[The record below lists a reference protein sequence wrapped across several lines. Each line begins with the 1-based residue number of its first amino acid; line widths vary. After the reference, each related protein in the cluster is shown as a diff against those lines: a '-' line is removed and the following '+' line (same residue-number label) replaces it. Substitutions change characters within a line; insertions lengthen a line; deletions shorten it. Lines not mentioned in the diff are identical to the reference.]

1 MLFYSKLVSDEFYFV
16 KKKNMCRP
24 TKKES
29 QKCRD
34 IIVIMLVNQMA
45 MMAVKSVSL
54 IFSWEI
60 TEHVEAVIADFSGFL
75 THII

>member
-16 KKKNMCRP
+16 
-24 TKKES
+24 
-29 QKCRD
+29 
-34 IIVIMLVNQMA
+34 QMV

-60 TEHVEAVIADFSGFL
+60 TEDVEAVIADFSGFL
-75 THII
+75 TYII